1 MSNGQWPPNFA
12 EHLRLWFVGG
22 LLLLL
27 LLGLFRPGR
36 HDPVYARVGNGL
48 SEVFAKMPN
57 NHGERSAQ
65 RGLPPKHF
73 LRLIRVAVIQ
83 RQRGVAKVRE
93 RMLQRLHRLGLVVP
107 RDGDGMA
114 GQHAVDHRGRLVFQA
129 RGRDGLDFDQLATRV
144 AELRRRAAGARSD
157 SAGRRRAQR
166 SGNAIVGADDVGKDF
181 THGANALA
189 GTPGV
194 LFRRHGLS
202 QARVPLLIVGNSFQE
217 LGSEAGRR
225 YSGRHGRSLMVGTL
239 LRQAEWR
246 QARAKYRK
254 HKKIKTDTTHAILL
268 GMLTPC
274 RRGRASFPRFVTQ
287 NDTMLYR

>member
-1 MSNGQWPPNFA
+1 MSNGQWPSNFA

-48 SEVFAKMPN
+48 SEVFAQMPN

-65 RGLPPKHF
+65 GGLPPKHF
-73 LRLIRVAVIQ
+73 LRLVRVAVTQ

-93 RMLQRLHRLGLVVP
+93 RILQRLHRLGLVV
-107 RDGDGMA
+107 GESA
-114 GQHAVDHRGRLVFQA
+114 ESFEIKAVGW
-129 RGRDGLDFDQLATRV
+129 
-144 AELRRRAAGARSD
+144 
-157 SAGRRRAQR
+157 RRAQR

-194 LFRRHGLS
+194 LIRRHGLG
-202 QARVPLLIVGNSFQE
+202 QASVALLIVGNSFHE
-217 LGSEAGRR
+217 LGSETGRR
-225 YSGRHGRSLMVGTL
+225 YSGRYGWSLMVGTL

-254 HKKIKTDTTHAILL
+254 YKKKKTDTPHTFLLAALILVGL
-268 GMLTPC
+268 GGQLL
-274 RRGRASFPRFVTQ
+274 PRFVTQ
-287 NDTMLYR
+287 NGTIVMSLI

>member
-12 EHLRLWFVGG
+12 EHLPLWFVGG

-27 LLGLFRPGR
+27 LLGLFGPRR
-36 HDPVYARVGNGL
+36 HDPVYARVSDGL

-83 RQRGVAKVRE
+83 RQRGVAKVRK
-93 RMLQRLHRLGLVVP
+93 RILQRLHRLGLVV
-107 RDGDGMA
+107 GESA
-114 GQHAVDHRGRLVFQA
+114 ESFEIKAVWW
-129 RGRDGLDFDQLATRV
+129 
-144 AELRRRAAGARSD
+144 RRTQGP
-157 SAGRRRAQR
+157 
-166 SGNAIVGADDVGKDF
+166 GNAIVGPDDVRKDF
-181 THGANALA
+181 THGAHALA

-194 LFRRHGLS
+194 LIRRHGLG
-202 QARVPLLIVGNSFQE
+202 QASVALLIVGNSFQE
-217 LGSEAGRR
+217 LGSETGHR
-225 YSGRHGRSLMVGTL
+225 YSGRYGWSLMVGTL

-268 GMLTPC
+268 GMLTPR
-274 RRGRASFPRFVTQ
+274 RRGRASFPDSLRKTIQCYIVDPLELGVRLLQETSKAKRLSARLYTKERFGRPT
-287 NDTMLYR
+287 RIS